1 MKNIV
6 ISVVFAAAAASAQA
20 AADKVREFRYEDGAN
35 VLPSYRTWEFSV
47 EEPGL
52 YVFDIAPDD
61 GKTAPAVRE
70 WLDGVQIGYV
80 LNSADWKAKTA
91 RTLGRLRRFRWLGK
105 GKYRYDLYLNVGGEW
120 TGARWEMGKDWT
132 ERGLGRIDG
141 LVRRFGRRRGPRG
154 LLGKIA
160 APFG

>member
-91 RTLGRLRRFRWLGK
+91 RTLGRLRRFRWLEK
-105 GKYRYDLYLNVGGEW
+105 GKYRYDLYLNCIFACE
-120 TGARWEMGKDWT
+120 
-132 ERGLGRIDG
+132 LGRNQIELGNGGFRWYVESPLQESCKG
-141 LVRRFGRRRGPRG
+141 LFCG
-154 LLGKIA
+154 LKHS
-160 APFG
+160 